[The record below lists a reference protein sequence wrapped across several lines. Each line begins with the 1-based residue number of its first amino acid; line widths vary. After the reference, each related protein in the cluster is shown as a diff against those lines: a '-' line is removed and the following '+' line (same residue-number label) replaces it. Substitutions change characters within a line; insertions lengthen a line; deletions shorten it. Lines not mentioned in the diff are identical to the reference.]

1 MSRFKT
7 ISPVDDAVYVERDY
21 ASDKQIADALESAAT
36 AQLKWRQRPTGG
48 SFV

>member
-21 ASDKQIADALESAAT
+21 ASDKQIADAVYLHRKVIRV
-36 AQLKWRQRPTGG
+36 LH
-48 SFV
+48 